1 MALALFT
8 ALSTTK
14 GATVTFT
21 NNSTTN
27 PPGAS
32 QAWSIASNWS
42 GGVPLDG
49 DTANIFRTGNLTAYT
64 LLDTASAN
72 LINTYINYGSL
83 LQVASG
89 GVLNLRNTDGRIV
102 IGSNAASTLVIE
114 AGGTVQTVNVGVQG
128 ANGISLANNST
139 LTTAG
144 TINHHL
150 ITIGVG
156 STMNVTGGNVTL
168 YRSFDSITVGG
179 TLNQTGGNISA
190 TPVISITTG
199 TYRISGGSVTTT
211 GTLTGLYFLNANATA
226 GGTLQ
231 VVGSNATINFGSFRN
246 NVTVASGNVT
256 PTFSFILD
264 NSAAHISTV
273 NFAANGQTGE
283 TLRTNAKLNVGLN
296 GGVLLSGTNQYT
308 IISRVTGGDT
318 AWQSG
323 PGPLWTDSTVST
335 NSTTKGQI
343 KIALNGSA
351 DQGGL
356 NYRGANSQD
365 FTGAAQGYLDLSN
378 VDATQPMTMYMN
390 VSGGTLSNFTNALT
404 SAGITWGNAT
414 GDYNLVLTLDPSI
427 SGSNYFAFDL
437 ASIDAGMTVNSL
449 AVDSTFGVGSGN
461 TTTVSEVISGKGG
474 LRKNNAGTLVLSG
487 NSTYSGT
494 TTISAGTLQIGAGAG
509 TGAISANSSIVNNAT
524 LSLNRTGTL
533 TLGSQISGSGNLLQQ
548 GSGVS
553 ILTANNT
560 YTGTTTISAGTLQ
573 IGNNAA
579 SGSFG
584 TGNVSVSGSGVLD
597 FNRSDV
603 VTVANNLAG
612 NGTIRRSG
620 TGTTTL
626 SGTNTNSGEISITG
640 GTLLFNGAN
649 ALSSGAV
656 LLNATGSGSTFSLA
670 DGTTRTSTLS
680 SASLAM
686 NASNLVFDVNGSN
699 SDFLSLGGTA
709 SLTGGGKIKLNLLS
723 APVGATTWDLLTA
736 TGGLSGDWTLDLTSF
751 DPGDFS
757 WGLTYGANTLTLS
770 ASISASNLYWKGAT
784 SEDWSVAS
792 NWTTDSAGNTI
803 SLSAPSASSDITFS
817 AVGAGNQTNTS
828 LGGDLTVNTLTIS
841 DPNGVV
847 INGGAT
853 LTANA
858 SSATAFNITA
868 ASGTTTINASLAGAG
883 AGLNKSG
890 GGTLVL
896 GGANT
901 YGGGTVL
908 QAGTIKILSDAS
920 LGDSQGALVIDPQT
934 GNTAT
939 IVFDTGGITLNAN
952 RTVTLSSGT
961 AAFNTQSFNA
971 TIAGAIQGAG
981 QLQKTGSGTLVL
993 SGSNNF
999 SGGTLVSA
1007 GTLAVTG
1014 GNAISNTGT
1023 VTLANTA
1030 GVLFSILGSE
1040 TIGSLQGGGALGG
1053 NTDIASGQVL
1063 TISETGAASYAG
1075 AIANVGTIAMS
1086 GTGSSTLSGVIS
1098 GTGGVSVTGSGSM
1111 VLSGNNTFS
1120 GAISIASGTLQIGAG
1135 GGAGTIGS
1143 SAIANNGT
1151 LVVNRTG
1158 ELTLSNQISGT
1169 GSIVKQ
1175 GAGTL
1180 SLSGSNSYTG
1190 GSTLS
1195 AGTLV
1200 LENANALGASGTIS
1214 MAGATLK
1221 YGTGITTDLS
1231 SRFSTASNQTYAID
1245 TNGNSITFAGALTS
1259 TSGTLLKYG
1268 NGTLTL
1274 SGNNTYT
1281 GGTTVSAGVLRAT
1294 GATTLGSGG
1303 STTVNSGAALE
1314 LVGTGNFTRP
1324 ISLSG
1329 TGVGGTG
1336 SLLNI
1341 SGNKTIAGAITL
1353 LGDTTINSVSDTLTF
1368 DVASGAAFTG
1378 TYNLTFGGDGNIIV
1392 SDVIGTNS
1400 GSLTKV
1406 GNGTLTFNANA
1417 VNTYT
1422 GGTTIQSG
1430 TILIARSSAI
1440 NSGSAINVSGGTL
1453 NLEAFSHSFFNANVT
1468 LTSGSIIA
1476 TTGFLSGSGGNSSYI
1491 MQSGTVSASLRG
1503 SVPLIK
1509 STTGTVIL
1517 SGNNTYTGATTI
1529 NAGTLQIGAGGT
1541 SGSIASTSGVTN
1553 NGILAYNRSDDLTA
1567 SYAISGT
1574 GELLKLGAGTLTLSG
1589 NNSYTGAT
1597 TINAGTLQI
1606 GAGGTSG
1613 SIASTSGVT
1622 NNGVLV
1628 YNRSD
1633 ALTASYAIS
1642 GTGSLIK
1649 NGGGS
1654 LTLSGSNS
1662 YSGGITLNNGTLV
1675 IGHANAA
1682 GSGTITQTSG
1692 GSLLTIATTGT
1703 IANDMSVYNVA
1714 ATETSTLSGPITV
1727 NNATF
1732 DVETGDTLTISGA
1745 VSGSGGV
1752 TKTGNGT
1759 LVLSG
1764 SNSYASATTV
1774 NAGTLNAANANAL
1787 GSNATI
1793 QVNGGSLLV
1802 TTDDA
1807 INGKAITLNSAS
1819 TTVAALAFSG
1829 TYNGTAGAL
1838 TLSQNSIIDLGAGSV
1853 VLHFTDIVMGL
1864 TNTLSIYN
1872 WTGTTLWG
1880 GGNGNNTD
1888 QFYVDRQ
1895 LESGELSRI
1904 SFYSGGLGSN
1914 SFVGSGY
1921 QIMSGSFNYEV
1932 IPVPEPETWV
1942 TAFLML
1948 VALSGMAFWRRRA
1961 ASKAQRECSLIF

>member
-1 MALALFT
+1 MNTPLLPPHFLSRSLFFSIVAAL
-8 ALSTTK
+8 LSTLPTSK
-14 GATVTFT
+14 GATVTFS

-42 GGVPLDG
+42 GGVPVDG
-49 DTANIFRTGNLTAYT
+49 DFANIFRSGSLAAYA

-72 LINTYINYGSL
+72 ISTVSVNYGSV

-89 GVLNLRNTDGRIV
+89 GVLNMRNTDGRV
-102 IGSNAASTLVIE
+102 LIGNNAASTMVIE
-114 AGGTVQTVNVGVQG
+114 AGGTVQCLSALSNSTVVAIN
-128 ANGISLANNST
+128 IFNNST

-144 TINHHL
+144 TINHL
-150 ITIGVG
+150 TTQTTAG
-156 STMNVTGGNVTL
+156 STMNLTGGNVTL
-168 YRSFDSITVGG
+168 YRTSDSILTGG

-190 TPVISITTG
+190 TPIIVVSTG

-211 GTLTGLYFLNANATA
+211 STASGLYFKSANATA

-246 NVTVASGNVT
+246 DITAASGNVT
-256 PTFSFILD
+256 PTFSYILD

-273 NFAANGQTGE
+273 NFAANGITGA

-308 IISRVTGGDT
+308 IISRVSGTDT

-335 NSTTKGQI
+335 NATTKAQI

-365 FTGAAQGYLDLSN
+365 FTGTAQGYLDLSN
-378 VDATQPMTMYMN
+378 VDATQPMTMYLN

-404 SAGITWGNAT
+404 SAGVTWGNAT
-414 GDYNLVLTLDPSI
+414 GDYNVMLTLNPST

-494 TTISAGTLQIGAGAG
+494 TMISAGTLQIGAGAG
-509 TGAISANSSIVNNAT
+509 SGAISANSAIVNNAA

-579 SGSFG
+579 SGTLG
-584 TGNVSVSGSGVLD
+584 TGNVTVSGSGVLD

-620 TGTTTL
+620 TGSTTL

-670 DGTTRTSTLS
+670 DGTTRNSTLS

-699 SDFLSLGGTA
+699 ADFLSLGATA

-723 APVGATTWDLLTA
+723 APVAATTWNLLTA

-751 DPGDFS
+751 ATGDFS
-757 WGLTYGANTLTLS
+757 WGLTYGANTLTLY

-792 NWTTDSAGNTI
+792 NWTTDSAGNTT
-803 SLSAPSASSDITFS
+803 SLNAPSASSDITFS

-868 ASGTTTINASLAGAG
+868 ATGTTTINASLAGVG

-908 QAGTIKILSDAS
+908 QAGTIKILSAAS
-920 LGDSQGALVIDPQT
+920 LGDSQGALTIDPQT

-939 IVFDTGGITLNAN
+939 IVFDAGGITLNAN

-961 AAFNTQSFNA
+961 AAFNTQGFNA

-981 QLQKTGSGTLVL
+981 QLQKTGAGTLTL

-1014 GNAISNTGT
+1014 GNAILNTGT

-1030 GVLFSILGSE
+1030 GVVFSILGSE

-1053 NTDIASGQVL
+1053 NTDIAAGQVL
-1063 TISETGAASYAG
+1063 AISETGVASYAG
-1075 AIANVGTIAMS
+1075 AIANAGTMAMS

-1098 GTGGVSVTGSGSM
+1098 GAGGVSVTGSGSM

-1120 GAISIASGTLQIGAG
+1120 GGISIASGTLQIGAG

-1143 SAIANNGT
+1143 GAIANNGT

-1158 ELTLSNQISGT
+1158 QLTLSNQISGT
-1169 GSIVKQ
+1169 GSVVKQ

-1200 LENANALGASGTIS
+1200 LENANALAASGTIS
-1214 MAGATLK
+1214 FGGGTLQ

-1231 SRFSTASNQTYAID
+1231 SRFSSAASQSYAVN
-1245 TNGNSITFAGALTS
+1245 TNGNNITFAGALTS
-1259 TSGTLLKYG
+1259 SSGTLVKSG

-1281 GGTTVSAGVLRAT
+1281 GGTTVSAGVLRGT
-1294 GATTLGSGG
+1294 GNSTLGNGG
-1303 STTVNSGAALE
+1303 SITVNSGAALE
-1314 LVGTGNFTRP
+1314 LLGTGTFARP

-1329 TGVGGTG
+1329 TGLSGTG
-1336 SLLNI
+1336 ALRNI
-1341 SGNKTIAGAITL
+1341 SGNKTISGAITL
-1353 LGDTTINSVSDTLTF
+1353 VGDTTIHSVSDTLTF
-1368 DVASGAAFTG
+1368 DVASGSAFSG

-1406 GNGTLTFNANA
+1406 GNGTLTFNSNA

-1422 GGTTIQSG
+1422 GATTIQSG
-1430 TILIARSSAI
+1430 TILIARNVAI
-1440 NSGSAINVSGGTL
+1440 SNLSDLNVSGGTL
-1453 NLEAFSHSFFNANVT
+1453 NLGTFTQSFFNKNVT

-1476 TTGFLSGSGGNSSYI
+1476 TTGYLSGTGTSSYLLE
-1491 MQSGTVSASLRG
+1491 SGTVTASLQG
-1503 SVPLIK
+1503 TAQLVK
-1509 STTGTVIL
+1509 STAGTV
-1517 SGNNTYTGATTI
+1517 
-1529 NAGTLQIGAGGT
+1529 
-1541 SGSIASTSGVTN
+1541 
-1553 NGILAYNRSDDLTA
+1553 
-1567 SYAISGT
+1567 
-1574 GELLKLGAGTLTLSG
+1574 TLSG
-1589 NNSYTGAT
+1589 NNSFTGNT
-1597 TINAGTLQI
+1597 TING
-1606 GAGGTSG
+1606 
-1613 SIASTSGVT
+1613 
-1622 NNGVLV
+1622 
-1628 YNRSD
+1628 
-1633 ALTASYAIS
+1633 
-1642 GTGSLIK
+1642 
-1649 NGGGS
+1649 
-1654 LTLSGSNS
+1654 
-1662 YSGGITLNNGTLV
+1662 GTLV
-1675 IGHANAA
+1675 A
-1682 GSGTITQTSG
+1682 SG
-1692 GSLLTIATTGT
+1692 
-1703 IANDMSVYNVA
+1703 
-1714 ATETSTLSGPITV
+1714 
-1727 NNATF
+1727 
-1732 DVETGDTLTISGA
+1732 
-1745 VSGSGGV
+1745 
-1752 TKTGNGT
+1752 
-1759 LVLSG
+1759 
-1764 SNSYASATTV
+1764 
-1774 NAGTLNAANANAL
+1774 ANAL
-1787 GSNATI
+1787 GSTPNI
-1793 QVNGGSLLV
+1793 IVNNGGSLLV
-1802 TTDDA
+1802 TTNA
-1807 INGKAITLNSAS
+1807 TLNPSANLTLGTGTS
-1819 TTVAALAFSG
+1819 AAGLAFSG
-1829 TYNGTAGAL
+1829 NYNSSIGAL
-1838 TLSQNSIIDLGAGSV
+1838 TLSADSIIDLGTNNSV
-1853 VLHFTDIVMGL
+1853 FLEIV
-1864 TNTLSIYN
+1864 TLNLSGYKLRFYN
-1872 WTGTTLWG
+1872 WDGNSVWSGNPGAGNDRIYVNGAIDGGTLA
-1880 GGNGNNTD
+1880 N
-1888 QFYVDRQ
+1888 
-1895 LESGELSRI
+1895 I
-1904 SFYSGGLGSN
+1904 SFYSG
-1914 SFVGSGY
+1914 FGSGFLSNAF
-1921 QIMSGSFNYEV
+1921 QIDGGLYANQ
-1932 IPVPEPETWV
+1932 IIAVPEPETWV
-1942 TAFLML
+1942 TAILML
-1948 VALSGMAFWRRRA
+1948 AGLSYMAFWRRRVDCKA
-1961 ASKAQRECSLIF
+1961 NKAHSLASPLRGHSPIAPER